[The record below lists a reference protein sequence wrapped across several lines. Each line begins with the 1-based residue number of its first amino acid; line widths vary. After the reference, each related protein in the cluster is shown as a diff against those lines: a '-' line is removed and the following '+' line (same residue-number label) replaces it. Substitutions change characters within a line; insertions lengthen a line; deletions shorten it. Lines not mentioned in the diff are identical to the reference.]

1 MTIPLPRAEAGDP
14 RVNASANLREA
25 RIALD
30 EDRSADAVE
39 FAEKALAA
47 FSWLED
53 AEGVAESVLAQSV
66 ALGQRGLLADALDAI
81 DHVLGVAVAH
91 RRVGLQARC
100 GLSRAVVELR
110 LDSSERSLR
119 SLARSLGLAEL
130 GGDPELIG
138 SILFEQARVLS
149 GPGARERELRRA
161 EALCAH
167 VRDRWKQVDDGVRL
181 ARVTVLLAHVR
192 LDLGEVERARRSC
205 RRAEELLTGHDR
217 PVAQAEL
224 LLAQA
229 RISGARDRVGEQ
241 LARLH
246 RAAELA
252 VACLAREVAVRAH
265 GALSA
270 TYERAGQLGPALR
283 HARSQLEQHRLREV
297 RDGRDLLRLREHD
310 LTAGLARLDFAPTG
324 PKPLRP
330 NTTATAERTNSRIAR
345 ALRAGLTRRGIEV
358 LQLVVSG
365 ANTNAIA
372 GRLGL
377 SPKTVQNH
385 LQRIYRTLGVHGRAG
400 AVVWWIDL
408 DPDAVDVQPEPVG

>member
-1 MTIPLPRAEAGDP
+1 MTIPLPRAEEAGDP
-14 RVNASANLREA
+14 RVNASVNLREA

-30 EDRSADAVE
+30 EDRSGDAVE
-39 FAEKALAA
+39 FAEKALATYA
-47 FSWLED
+47 WLED

-66 ALGQRGLLADALDAI
+66 ALGQRGLLAEALDAV
-81 DHVLGVAVAH
+81 DHVQGIAVAN
-91 RRVGLQARC
+91 RRVRLQSRC
-100 GLSRAVVELR
+100 GLSRALVELR
-110 LDSSERSLR
+110 LDSPERSLR
-119 SLARSLGLAEL
+119 SLARALGLAEV
-130 GGDPELIG
+130 GGDAELIG
-138 SILFEQARVLS
+138 SILFEQARVLR
-149 GPGARERELRRA
+149 GPGAHERDLRRA
-161 EALCAH
+161 EALCAL

-205 RRAEELLTGHDR
+205 RRAEDLLVGHDR
-217 PVAQAEL
+217 PVLQAEL

-229 RISGARDRVGEQ
+229 RVSGARDRVGEQ
-241 LARLH
+241 IARLH

-252 VACLAREVAVRAH
+252 VGSLARGVAVRAH

-270 TYERAGQLGPALR
+270 AYERAGQLGPALR
-283 HARSQLEQHRLREV
+283 HARAQLEQHRLREQQ
-297 RDGRDLLRLREHD
+297 DGRDLLRLREHD
-310 LTAGLARLDFAPTG
+310 LTAGLARLSFAPNS

-330 NTTATAERTNSRIAR
+330 TTATAERTNSRIAR

-358 LQLVVSG
+358 LQLVVAG

-372 GRLGL
+372 GRLDL
-377 SPKTVQNH
+377 SPKTIQNH

-408 DPDAVDVQPEPVG
+408 DPDAVDPQPEPVG

>member
-14 RVNASANLREA
+14 RVNASVNLREA

-30 EDRSADAVE
+30 EDRSGDAVE
-39 FAEKALAA
+39 FAEKALAVY
-47 FSWLED
+47 SWLED

-66 ALGQRGLLADALDAI
+66 ALGQRGLPADALDAI
-81 DHVLGVAVAH
+81 DHVQEIAVANRH
-91 RRVGLQARC
+91 LRLQARC
-100 GLSRAVVELR
+100 GLSRALVEQR
-110 LDSSERSLR
+110 LGSAERSLR
-119 SLARSLGLAEL
+119 SLARALGLAEL

-138 SILFEQARVLS
+138 TILFEQAKVLH
-149 GPGARERELRRA
+149 GTGTRERELRRA

-167 VRDRWKQVDDGVRL
+167 VRDRWRQVDDGVRL

-205 RRAEELLTGHDR
+205 RRAEELLSGHDR
-217 PVAQAEL
+217 PVTQAEL

-229 RISGARDRVGEQ
+229 RVSGARDRVGEQ
-241 LARLH
+241 IGRLQ

-252 VACLAREVAVRAH
+252 VGSLARDVAVRAH
-265 GALSA
+265 SALSA
-270 TYERAGQLGPALR
+270 AYERAGQLGPALR
-283 HARSQLEQHRLREV
+283 HARAQLEQHRLREQQ
-297 RDGRDLLRLREHD
+297 DGWELLRLREHD
-310 LTAGLARLDFAPTG
+310 LTAGLARLSFAEVG
-324 PKPLRP
+324 QKPLHP
-330 NTTATAERTNSRIAR
+330 NTATAERTNSRIAR

-358 LQLVVSG
+358 LQLVVAG
-365 ANTNAIA
+365 ANTNTIA
-372 GRLGL
+372 GRLDL

-408 DPDAVDVQPEPVG
+408 DPDAVGARPEPVG